1 MPRYIDLDDLVPADI
16 TVRVRGE
23 EYLLPG
29 DVPVPEYLALTNLAS
44 EIADQTSEDPEAS
57 VVGLH
62 DRLLALFRVHQP
74 DLQELPVGPR
84 ALLPLVFRYLD
95 APAEQEEAE
104 AAPPTPAAGTPTKNS
119 GKPPRTRTTS
129 TTSPSSKASVSS
141 T

>member
-23 EYLLPG
+23 EYQLPG
-29 DVPVPEYLALTNLAS
+29 DVPVPEYLELSRLAG
-44 EIADQTSEDPEAS
+44 EIAGMDSEDPESA
-57 VVGLH
+57 VVALH

-74 DLQELPVGPR
+74 DLTELPVGPR

-95 APAEQEEAE
+95 APAEQEEAQP
-104 AAPPTPAAGTPTKNS
+104 ARPPRRAGTTTKPS
-119 GKPPRTRTTS
+119 GKPPRTPTKTT
-129 TTSPSSKASVSS
+129 PRRSKASGSS